1 MIKLGLLTDSTLITA
16 TYTNLQLDDDNRAIV
31 SYISGLSTDQKVDAL
46 AERVNEMTLR
56 LDRVHSL
63 INAAWALTAAQQV
76 GVFSFMLLD
85 YVYLF
90 SYGRIC

>member
-1 MIKLGLLTDSTLITA
+1 LTHSALITV

-46 AERVNEMTLR
+46 AERMNEMTLR

-76 GVFSFMLLD
+76 GDFSFMLLD

-90 SYGRIC
+90 SYGRIF